1 MARHNILVNGMRER
15 RHQRPEQRDTAIL
28 MIQGKAVR
36 GQLRAAAAAAAG
48 MPHPSKSVLSAE
60 LK

>member
-1 MARHNILVNGMRER
+1 MARHKILVNGMRER

-36 GQLRAAAAAAAG
+36 GQLRAAAAAAG